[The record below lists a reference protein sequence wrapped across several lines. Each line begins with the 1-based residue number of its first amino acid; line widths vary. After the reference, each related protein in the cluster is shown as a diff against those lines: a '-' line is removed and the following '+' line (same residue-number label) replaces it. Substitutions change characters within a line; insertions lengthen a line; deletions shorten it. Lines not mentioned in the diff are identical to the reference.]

1 MKKLSNMQTL
11 KNLVNADVLEC
22 IKCRIYGVQAY
33 NISANEYEV
42 IVKFAK
48 QGGRYYFIDRDGN
61 RYLASRYD
69 RAEDVAADILENVKC
84 TELAVNALADQ
95 IQKYGKVS
103 VNYDFLDLFLNEC
116 DSREIEVESVENH
129 FHDNGEM
136 FTVYRLKSE
145 QTAQDDAQSE
155 ETAADEQQTEN
166 AVSNE
171 QNNEQQDSESE
182 ESAAACE
189 PSKFAGIL
197 AKVKSG
203 ARKVCEKVALIMAL
217 AFVMVVTFAALFGM
231 VYFLPDLLDLFG
243 IECGSFA
250 AIALS
255 LLLFC
260 TVIMDVCVFVEL
272 NTMAAIDYLFP
283 SLFGSAQKPGFTK
296 PFSFWRRVLCSDM
309 L

>member
-1 MKKLSNMQTL
+1 MKKNNNIKQL
-11 KNLVNADVLEC
+11 KEMVNASDLEV
-22 IKCRIYGVQAY
+22 IESVKYGVQAY
-33 NISANEYEV
+33 GISANEYEV
-42 IVKFAK
+42 ITKFAK
-48 QGGRYYFIDRDGN
+48 INGRYYFIDRDGN
-61 RYLASRYD
+61 KYLASRYD
-69 RAEDVAADILENVKC
+69 RAELVARDILDNLRFAEETAYEYVC
-84 TELAVNALADQ
+84 TLEEKKQVAVDSARLPMFF
-95 IQKYGKVS
+95 
-103 VNYDFLDLFLNEC
+103 DFCDLFGF
-116 DSREIEVESVENH
+116 DVESVEMH
-129 FHDNGEM
+129 FHNNGEV

-145 QTAQDDAQSE
+145 ETAKDDAQSE
-155 ETAADEQQTEN
+155 ETAADEQQDSEN
-166 AVSNE
+166 E
-171 QNNEQQDSESE
+171 EQQSETA

-231 VYFLPDLLDLFG
+231 IYFIPDLLDLFG
-243 IECGSFA
+243 IECGSWA
-250 AIALS
+250 AVALS

-260 TVIMDVCVFVEL
+260 TVIMDACVFVEL

-296 PFSFWRRVLCSDM
+296 PFSFWRRVFCSDM

>member
-1 MKKLSNMQTL
+1 MKKNNNIKQL
-11 KNLVNADVLEC
+11 KEMVNNNVLET
-22 IKCRIYGVQAY
+22 IETVAFGVQAY

-42 IVKFAK
+42 ITKFAK
-48 QGGRYYFIDRDGN
+48 VNGRYYFIDRDGN
-61 RYLASRYD
+61 KYLASRYD
-69 RAEDVAADILENVKC
+69 RAELVARDILDNLRYARQTAYEDVC
-84 TELAVNALADQ
+84 TLEGKKQVFVNGAYL
-95 IQKYGKVS
+95 S
-103 VNYDFLDLFLNEC
+103 LFLDFCDLFGF
-116 DSREIEVESVENH
+116 DVESVENH

-136 FTVYRLKSE
+136 YTVYRLKSE
-145 QTAQDDAQSE
+145 ETAKDDAQSE
-155 ETAADEQQTEN
+155 ETAADEQQSSEN
-166 AVSNE
+166 
-171 QNNEQQDSESE
+171 E

-189 PSKFAGIL
+189 PSRFAGIL
-197 AKVKSG
+197 AKVKSS

-231 VYFLPDLLDLFG
+231 IYFIPDLLDLFG
-243 IECGSFA
+243 IECGSWA

-272 NTMAAIDYLFP
+272 NTMAAINYFFP

-296 PFSFWRRVLCSDM
+296 PFCFWHRVFCSDM

>member
-1 MKKLSNMQTL
+1 MKKNDNIKQL
-11 KNLVNADVLEC
+11 KAMVNADYLETVEC
-22 IKCRIYGVQAY
+22 VKYGVQAY

-42 IVKFAK
+42 ITKFVKEN
-48 QGGRYYFIDRDGN
+48 GRYYFVDCKGN

-69 RAEDVAADILENVKC
+69 RAELVAREILDNIKYADATAYEYVCNLEQKK
-84 TELAVNALADQ
+84 Q
-95 IQKYGKVS
+95 IS
-103 VNYDFLDLFLNEC
+103 VESAYVPKFFDFCDLFGFN
-116 DSREIEVESVENH
+116 VESVEFR
-129 FHDNGEM
+129 FHDNGEV

-155 ETAADEQQTEN
+155 ETAAAEQDGEETEN
-166 AVSNE
+166 NDQGNE
-171 QNNEQQDSESE
+171 NDED
-182 ESAAACE
+182 AAACE
-189 PSKFAGIL
+189 PSRLAGIL
-197 AKVKSG
+197 SKVKSG

-243 IECGSFA
+243 IECGSWA

-260 TVIMDVCVFVEL
+260 TVIMDACVFVEL

-283 SLFGSAQKPGFTK
+283 SLFGSAQKQGFTK
-296 PFSFWRRVLCSDM
+296 PFSFWHRVFSSDM

>member
-42 IVKFAK
+42 IVRFAK

-69 RAEDVAADILENVKC
+69 RAEDVASDILENVKC

-116 DSREIEVESVENH
+116 DRREIEVESVENH
-129 FHDNGEM
+129 YHDNGEM
-136 FTVYRLKSE
+136 FTVYRLKDE
-145 QTAQDDAQSE
+145 QNAENNAQSE
-155 ETAADEQQTEN
+155 ETAADEQ
-166 AVSNE
+166 
-171 QNNEQQDSESE
+171 DSESE
-182 ESAAACE
+182 EKQTESEATATTCE
-189 PSKFAGIL
+189 PSMFAGIL
-197 AKVKSG
+197 AKVKSS

-217 AFVMVVTFAALFGM
+217 AFVVVVTFAALFGM
-231 VYFLPDLLDLFG
+231 ICFIPDLLDLFG
-243 IECGSFA
+243 IECGSWA

-260 TVIMDVCVFVEL
+260 TVIMDACVFVEL

-296 PFSFWRRVLCSDM
+296 PFSFWHRVFSSDM